1 MALISQNNNIPMDDI
16 NPMDYDALRAFGIDY
31 IQKISGKLWTDFN
44 IHDPGVTILE
54 AVCFALS
61 DLAYRTNF
69 TIEDLLTP
77 KNGINP
83 SIDKPTFLAEEIL
96 PCNPTTCDEY
106 RKLILEHIPGV
117 RNVRIE
123 AINPLETSD
132 SDVIKGYYNV
142 YVELEEEEYN
152 HFFDKI
158 HNAFD
163 SDVHSIY
170 KEYFD
175 DNYKKFF
182 QDILRHTLEDN
193 HDSDGELPKHHHR
206 PSRTYKVCYQ
216 NAIKKLLTQHRNL
229 CEDFAN
235 IVILDTVYLG
245 FKLGL
250 DIKDNADPNDI
261 IDKLYTEIDKYVSPV
276 LQYHTVQDLLDKG
289 MAPEDIFQV
298 YHQADIP
305 TYGLIDIQELH
316 SMPKKSVIYYSDIYN
331 IILSIDGVEGIKEFG
346 FIPTDGIEFLKKG
359 KTIYGIKLCDEK
371 NSVLKLTPFQL
382 STKRE
387 RMKHWVH
394 KSDVQSEI
402 TLYTA
407 NTLPISAVLIPTAS
421 KNTRRFLDEPL
432 DYSLPK
438 ITSFNRNIEQF
449 YPVQKLLPQAYAYI
463 PDSSHEKSV
472 LDHAKKHQ
480 LKGYL
485 DFFNQLLAEYISRLS
500 SINSYFSIEKD
511 TFPKPYYWDGE
522 KDVSSVTTEYG
533 NVENTEIISPD
544 DERSLNLQ
552 NKLLDHLMARFNDTF
567 ADYATLLYTSMHDK
581 LPFFE
586 KYYGV
591 KNSIG
596 KKKIMLSEYPSLSG
610 LRSQGVCYNSGKFEI
625 SGVERRILARLG
637 ICHPNYRLSPK
648 LIKTNKKTGKRTFQ
662 NNHLEDYERTFGI
675 HILEHILFAPVK
687 DVNSKTKT
695 GKKPTE
701 DKYSFTVSVVLPG
714 WLDVC
719 LSENFRNYV
728 ETIIREEIP
737 AHIKCNIYWVNPL
750 VMWDVENAYVEF
762 LNVMSKQTYPH
773 NHSGWIEQYETVIG
787 KMVKCVK
794 EISDKKS
801 EFSLPNDGEISES
814 NDSWELVSDDNDD
827 ENFDRTDSLVL

>member
-1 MALISQNNNIPMDDI
+1 MAPISQNNNIPMTDI

-69 TIEDLLTP
+69 AMQDLLTP
-77 KNGINP
+77 KNGLNP
-83 SIDKPTFLAEEIL
+83 SVEKPSFLAEEIF
-96 PCNPTTCDEY
+96 PGNPTTCDEY

-117 RNVRIE
+117 RNVWIE
-123 AINPLETSD
+123 PNSD
-132 SDVIKGYYNV
+132 SDNELIKGFYNV

-182 QDILRHTLEDN
+182 QEILRHTLEGN
-193 HDSDGELPKHHHR
+193 LDSDCESLTQHPA
-206 PSRTYKVCYQ
+206 PSRTYKICYQ
-216 NAIKKLLTQHRNL
+216 NAIKKILTRHRNL
-229 CEDFAN
+229 CEDFADV
-235 IVILDTVYLG
+235 VIMDTVYLG
-245 FKLGL
+245 FRLGL
-250 DIKDNADPNDI
+250 NIKNNADPNTI
-261 IDKLYTEIDKYVSPV
+261 IDKLYAEIDKYVSPV
-276 LQYHTVQDLLDKG
+276 LQYHTVNDFLDKG
-289 MAPEDIFQV
+289 MSPEDIFQV
-298 YHQADIP
+298 YHQEDIP
-305 TYGLIDIQELH
+305 TYGLIDIQELR
-316 SMPKKSVIYYSDIYN
+316 SSKKKKVIYRSDIYN
-331 IILSIDGVEGIKEFG
+331 IILSIDGVEGIKEFE
-346 FIPTDGIEFLKKG
+346 FIPTDGIEFKKRG
-359 KTIYGIKLCDEK
+359 KTVYGIKLCDEK
-371 NSVLKLTPFQL
+371 NSVFKLTPFQL

-387 RMKHWVH
+387 RLKHWVH

-421 KNTRRFLDEPL
+421 KNTRKFLDEPL
-432 DYSLPK
+432 EYSLPK
-438 ITSFNRNIEQF
+438 ITSSNRSVEQF
-449 YPVQKLLPQAYAYI
+449 HPVQKLLPQAYAYI
-463 PDSSHEKSV
+463 PDLTRENSV
-472 LDHAKKHQ
+472 LDYAKKHQ

-485 DFFNQLLAEYISRLS
+485 DFFNQLLAEYISKLS
-500 SINSYFSIEKD
+500 SISSYFSIEKD

-522 KDVSSVTTEYG
+522 QDASSVTTEYG
-533 NVENTEIISPD
+533 NVENTEIVSA
-544 DERSLNLQ
+544 DEERTLNLQ

-567 ADYATLLYTSMHDK
+567 ADYATLLYTCMDDK

-596 KKKIMLSEYPSLSG
+596 KKKIMLGEYPSLSG
-610 LRSQGVCYNSGKFEI
+610 LRSQGVCYDSGKFEI

-637 ICHPNYRLSPK
+637 ISAPNCRLSPK
-648 LIKTNKKTGKRTFQ
+648 LIKTNKKTKKRTFQ
-662 NNHLEDYERTFGI
+662 NNHSEDYESTFGI

-687 DVNSKTKT
+687 DANSKTYTIK
-695 GKKPTE
+695 GEKE
-701 DKYSFTVSVVLPG
+701 DKYSFTVSVVIPG

-719 LSENFRNYV
+719 LSRDFRDYV

-750 VMWDVENAYVEF
+750 VMWNIENAYVEF

-773 NHSGWIEQYETVIG
+773 NHSGWIKQRETV
-787 KMVKCVK
+787 VK
-794 EISDKKS
+794 EIWNLLNKKLDDKNS
-801 EFSLPNDGEISES
+801 QILLPNDGEISLS
-814 NDSWELVSDDNDD
+814 CDLWELVSDDDDD

>member
-1 MALISQNNNIPMDDI
+1 MNDMELLSQNNNIPMDDI

-69 TIEDLLTP
+69 AIQDLLTP

-83 SIDKPTFLAEEIL
+83 SIEKPSFLAEEIL

-123 AINPLETSD
+123 AVKPQKSSD
-132 SDVIKGYYNV
+132 SDIINGFYNV

-158 HNAFD
+158 HDAFD

-193 HDSDGELPKHHHR
+193 QDSDSELPKHHHK
-206 PSRTYKVCYQ
+206 PSRTYKICYQ
-216 NAIKKLLTQHRNL
+216 NAIKKLLTRHRNL

-235 IVILDTVYLG
+235 IVILDSVYLG
-245 FKLGL
+245 FKLSL

-276 LQYHTVQDLLDKG
+276 LQYHTVQDLLENG
-289 MAPEDIFQV
+289 LAPEDIFQV
-298 YHQADIP
+298 YHQEDIP
-305 TYGLIDIQELH
+305 TYGLIDIQELR
-316 SMPKKSVIYYSDIYN
+316 SIPNKTVIYYSDIYN
-331 IILSIDGVEGIKEFG
+331 IILSIDGVEGIKEFE
-346 FIPTDGIEFLKKG
+346 FIPTEGIEFLKIKD
-359 KTIYGIKLCDEK
+359 KVYGVKLCDEK
-371 NSVLKLTPFQL
+371 NCVLKLTPFQL

-402 TLYTA
+402 TLYT
-407 NTLPISAVLIPTAS
+407 NNLPISAVLIPTAS

-463 PDSSHEKSV
+463 PDSSQENSV

-511 TFPKPYYWDGE
+511 TFPKTYYWDGE

-533 NVENTEIISPD
+533 NVENTEITSPD
-544 DERSLNLQ
+544 DERTLNLQ

-596 KKKIMLSEYPSLSG
+596 KKKYMLSEYPSLSG

-625 SGVERRILARLG
+625 SGVERRILVRLG

-648 LIKTNKKTGKRTFQ
+648 LIKTNRKTGKRTFQ
-662 NNHLEDYERTFGI
+662 NNHSEDYERTFGI
-675 HILEHILFAPVK
+675 HILEHILFAPIKGVNPETEIGESCK
-687 DVNSKTKT
+687 DI
-695 GKKPTE
+695 
-701 DKYSFTVSVVLPG
+701 SFTVSVVLPG
-714 WLDVC
+714 WLDLC
-719 LSENFRNYV
+719 LSKNFRNYV

-750 VMWDVENAYVEF
+750 VMWNVENAYVEF

-773 NHSGWIEQYETVIG
+773 NHSGWIKQYKTVIENIT
-787 KMVKCVK
+787 KCVNDFGDGNS
-794 EISDKKS
+794 EIHLSS
-801 EFSLPNDGEISES
+801 DGEKTES
-814 NDSWELVSDDNDD
+814 SDSWELVSDDNDD